1 MGPSEKW
8 IRNIHW
14 EHFSQSQRRWQKISM
29 LSQGG
34 RLQTDSIFAPCG
46 YRQSF
51 SHHWLSPDLQHTEK
65 NLSPNLCLE
74 KYSPFSPPSSGML
87 GLEGSHPI
95 SLSLQIGRKKKSLWK
110 ELRHDYLMMQSQF
123 CIQGLFFS
131 FRTFLFLIFPA
142 KLSCLVYSP
151 NLLPWPMAI
160 RHLSSENNC
169 WLSLILQVF
178 SYFHSFITV
187 ILVKF

>member
-1 MGPSEKW
+1 MEGFRLIASSPRAGTDRVSH
-8 IRNIHW
+8 ITGFLLTCNI
-14 EHFSQSQRRWQKISM
+14 QRKTYLQISVWRSTL
-29 LSQGG
+29 LS
-34 RLQTDSIFAPCG
+34 L
-46 YRQSF
+46 
-51 SHHWLSPDLQHTEK
+51 
-65 NLSPNLCLE
+65 
-74 KYSPFSPPSSGML
+74 PPSSGML